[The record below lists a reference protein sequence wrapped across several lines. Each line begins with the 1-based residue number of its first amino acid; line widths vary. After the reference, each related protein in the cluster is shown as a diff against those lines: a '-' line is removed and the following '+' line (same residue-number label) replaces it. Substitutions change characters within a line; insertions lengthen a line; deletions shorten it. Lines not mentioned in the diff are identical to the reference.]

1 MNQGMDQPTPDEQRL
16 AEQGRDAIARAVADT
31 RAPLH
36 LRERIEAD
44 RARLRR
50 TRRRRSLLAPAAAF
64 AVLVALV
71 VVGLLVN
78 GDRHAIGGG
87 RGGRTTVLA
96 VAALGER
103 APTSGAPRRDPAKRG
118 SLDVAVG
125 DLAFPAYAGGPP
137 PAGARADLIAGAQSR
152 TVYYARPDRTRIA
165 YTIVRGT
172 QLPGVQGARL
182 VRWRGRNYRVARAG
196 DRLVVFW
203 ELRGNTC
210 VLSAPAGVGADAL
223 LRLAWYRT

>member
-1 MNQGMDQPTPDEQRL
+1 MSQGMEPPNPEEQRL
-16 AEQGRDAIARAVADT
+16 AELGRDAVARAVADT
-31 RAPLH
+31 RAPLQ

-44 RARLRR
+44 RARLWR
-50 TRRRRSLLAPAAAF
+50 TRRRSGLLAPAAAL
-64 AVLVALV
+64 AVLTALV
-71 VVGLLVN
+71 VGGLLIN
-78 GDRHAIGGG
+78 GDRNMIGGG

-103 APTSGAPRRDPAKRG
+103 APTSGAPRRDPAQPRA
-118 SLDVAVG
+118 LDIAVG
-125 DLAFPAYAGGPP
+125 DLTFPAYANGPAA
-137 PAGARADLIAGAQSR
+137 AGARADRISGAQSR
-152 TVYYARPDRTRIA
+152 TVYYALPDRTRIA

-172 QLPGVQGARL
+172 RLPGVQGARL
-182 VRWRGRNYRVARAG
+182 VRWRGKDYRVARTS

-210 VLSAPAGVGADAL
+210 VLSAPARVGSNAL